1 MIPDIISSPVNDIH
15 DQDVDINI
23 DNNFFEKE
31 DKKGDINENL
41 ILLAINE
48 NKVKLNEL
56 KDIFNERIRYDEGKD
71 DAFNRLY
78 EIMKADKEHFNE
90 LDGVLEPIFNDLLL
104 LFDSI
109 SNVEE
114 KSLNEALTTQ
124 EIKNLKIELLEVLSR
139 RKVYPIEVNLEEK
152 FDSNLHRATKIEET
166 HFIEDDNKITK
177 ITRLGFK
184 WKGNT
189 LRVHDVLLKKF
200 KEI

>member
-1 MIPDIISSPVNDIH
+1 MTQDIISNPMNDTH
-15 DQDVDINI
+15 DRDVDIDI
-23 DNNFFEKE
+23 DNNCSEKE
-31 DKKGDINENL
+31 DNKADINENL

-48 NKVKLNEL
+48 YKVKLNEL
-56 KDIFNERIRYDEGKD
+56 KDLFNERILYDEGKD

-109 SNVEE
+109 SNVEG
-114 KSLNEALTTQ
+114 KSLNEAVTTQ
-124 EIKNLKIELLEVLSR
+124 EIKNLKIQLLEVLSR
-139 RKVYPIEVNLEEK
+139 RKVCPIEVNLEEK
-152 FDSNLHRATKIEET
+152 FDSNLHRATGIEEINL
-166 HFIEDDNKITK
+166 IEDDNKITK

-189 LRVHDVLLKKF
+189 LRVHDVLLKRF
-200 KEI
+200 KQI